1 MSRSIQHPKQCL
13 RMLLTG
19 ERFSAQQAYACGLI
33 SHIAEG
39 DLDEYTSDLAGNI
52 AKAASTTLF
61 LGKRGFYE
69 QKDLG
74 IVKAYEFAGKV
85 MARNFCLA
93 DSKEGVSAFIEKRKP
108 EWK

>member
-1 MSRSIQHPKQCL
+1 
-13 RMLLTG
+13 MLLTG
-19 ERFSAQQAYACGLI
+19 EQFSATHAYKCGLV

-39 DLDEYTSDLAGNI
+39 DLDEYTMNLASEI

-74 IVKAYEFAGKV
+74 IAEAYEFAGKV
-85 MARNFCLA
+85 MSRNFA
-93 DSKEGVSAFIEKRKP
+93 MKDSREGVSAFIEKR
-108 EWK
+108 EARWD